1 MNYLLKE
8 ITKED
13 LSDYMYV
20 STKAWNETYPGIGPD
35 EFLKKILAERDQKVA
50 WLKNNFDQTKL
61 EEPDYKRFLLYV
73 NNEPSGICGVC
84 KSRDEKHPTS
94 GEICTLYLLDKVKKQ
109 GYGQLLFTKAKEEL
123 KKQGFHNMVIYC
135 LKDNPT
141 TNFYVHMGGK
151 LSGTIEKN
159 IGGKN
164 LIENI
169 YYFDNI

>member
-20 STKAWNETYPGIGPD
+20 STKAWNETYPGIVPD

-73 NNEPSGICGVC
+73 NNESSGICGVC

-94 GEICTLYLLDKVKKQ
+94 GKYV
-109 GYGQLLFTKAKEEL
+109 LF
-123 KKQGFHNMVIYC
+123 IY
-135 LKDNPT
+135 
-141 TNFYVHMGGK
+141 
-151 LSGTIEKN
+151 
-159 IGGKN
+159 
-164 LIENI
+164 
-169 YYFDNI
+169 